1 MLRPIS
7 SYAHELR
14 PELPAQ
20 AFAPAHSRL
29 LWLPAHAAVIASATI
44 AIASGRVASLVV
56 VSLSIAI
63 GLSFASLTFLAHE
76 TLHGSVVR
84 GRRLRHVIG
93 ELCFLPLCISPRLW
107 VVWHNH
113 VHHGHTGHA
122 GEDPDAY
129 PTLEDYSRRLHV
141 RVATDHFSMGR
152 GHRGGALTL
161 LLGFTIQSA
170 EMLIGWRRLGMS
182 AKDFRLALLES
193 SLAIAVWTALA
204 AKIGLVP
211 FFFAFGIPLVVANA
225 IVMAFILTNHSL
237 SPLTDVNDPLV
248 NSLSVTAP
256 RWVEWVTLGF
266 GFHVEHHLF
275 PAMSSRRAPEVR
287 DLLVARWPDRYQS
300 MPIGRALLT
309 IARTGRVYKDAAT
322 LLDPRSGH
330 EWPALGSSAALP
342 RASYPAAH
350 AADRRRAA
358 GEAGAGS
365 SAGAGAAGDA
375 AAASS
380 RAASGRA
387 AAADTSA
394 AAGDAAS
401 GDAAAAYAGAGRAAA
416 TDAAATDAAAADAAA
431 ANAARAG
438 SGAADSAACAATR
451 RSTA

>member
-14 PELPAQ
+14 PDLSAQ

-170 EMLIGWRRLGMS
+170 EMLVGWRRLGMS

-193 SLAIAVWTALA
+193 SLAIAVWTTLA

-211 FFFAFGIPLVVANA
+211 FFFAFGIPLVIANA

-330 EWPALGSSAALP
+330 EWPALGSPAALP
-342 RASYPAAH
+342 RASYPAAR
-350 AADRRRAA
+350 AADRRWAA

-387 AAADTSA
+387 AAADA
-394 AAGDAAS
+394 ARAGSGGAAT
-401 GDAAAAYAGAGRAAA
+401 AYAGAGRAAA
-416 TDAAATDAAAADAAA
+416 TNAAAADAAA
-431 ANAARAG
+431 ADAARAG
-438 SGAADSAACAATR
+438 PSAAASAACAATR